1 MLITFFVIL
10 AMIFFVMMT
19 GGILG
24 YIFRNEV
31 DEKMHS
37 EMLNTIQV
45 YGDDAK
51 VTEAWDAVQR
61 NVIMFAPLPDST

>member
-1 MLITFFVIL
+1 
-10 AMIFFVMMT
+10 MIFFVMLT

-31 DEKMHS
+31 DGKMHS

-45 YGDDAK
+45 YGDDPK

-61 NVIMFAPLPDST
+61 NVKPVIGRFCLN